1 MSRQHRR
8 LPPQSGRSEPRP
20 ADVIPGPWSAVESVP
35 AARSTA
41 VGKGSAVFT
50 GQPAGQGGSSEQGW
64 FAAWG
69 EAWDRFWFTPADPLP
84 LAIVRIIAGT
94 LLAWSCA
101 VWLMDVDAFFGP
113 HGWLRDG
120 DVERMND
127 QPWQWSWFFA
137 LSSPTAV
144 RALVLVTLVAAACLA
159 VGLATPVAA
168 WVALVGFLAA
178 VNRTPLTVFG
188 FDDALGMLL
197 IPLAIGPAG
206 AVLSLD
212 RRLGIATSGD
222 GPSVSANLALRLL
235 QIHLCVV
242 YFFSGIAKLFG
253 ASWWEGTALWGAA
266 ANTRYRTLDI
276 TWLARHPLL
285 VNLFTLGTVFWE
297 VSYPALV
304 WPRLTRRLA
313 IAMGIFVHLGI
324 GLAMGM
330 GEFGLAMIAANLAFV
345 PAATWRWLLRGLHA
359 DRPGRD

>member
-1 MSRQHRR
+1 MSRHPQR
-8 LPPQSGRSEPRP
+8 PPQQRGPSEPRP
-20 ADVIPGPWSAVESVP
+20 VDVIPGPWSAAESAS
-35 AARSTA
+35 AAGSSA
-41 VGKGSAVFT
+41 VGKGSAAFT
-50 GQPAGQGGSSEQGW
+50 GQPTGQGGSAEQGW

-69 EAWDRFWFTPADPLP
+69 EAWDRFWFTPADPIP
-84 LAIVRIIAGT
+84 LAIVRIVAGT

-120 DVERMND
+120 DVWRMND

-137 LSSPTAV
+137 FSSPTAV
-144 RALVLVTLVAAACLA
+144 RVLVLITLVAAACLA
-159 VGLATPVAA
+159 AGLATPVAA
-168 WVALVGFLAA
+168 WVSLVGFLAA
-178 VNRTPLTVFG
+178 VNRTPLTIFG

-197 IPLAIGPAG
+197 IPVAIGPSG

-212 RRLGIATSGD
+212 RRLGFATSGD
-222 GPSVSANLALRLL
+222 EPSVSANIALRLL
-235 QIHLCVV
+235 QVHLCVV
-242 YFFSGIAKLFG
+242 YFFSGIAKLLG

-266 ANTRYRTLDI
+266 ANSRYRTLDL

-285 VNLFTLGTVFWE
+285 VNLLTLTAVFWE
-297 VSYPALV
+297 VSYSAIV

-330 GEFGLAMIAANLAFV
+330 KEFALAMIAANLAFV
-345 PAATWRWLLRGLHA
+345 PATTWRALLLRLQTERS
-359 DRPGRD
+359 RP

>member
-1 MSRQHRR
+1 MSRRPDRQPSRR
-8 LPPQSGRSEPRP
+8 RPGMGPMAVDHGPGGPVVDTAAIPSSSVVGR
-20 ADVIPGPWSAVESVP
+20 
-35 AARSTA
+35 
-41 VGKGSAVFT
+41 
-50 GQPAGQGGSSEQGW
+50 AGEGTDRAEEGW

-69 EAWDRFWFTPADPLP
+69 EAWDTFWFTAADPLP
-84 LAIVRIIAGT
+84 LAIVRIVAGT

-101 VWLMDVDAFFGP
+101 VWLMDADAFFGP

-120 DVERMND
+120 DVWRMND

-144 RALVLVTLVAAACLA
+144 RALGLVTLVAAVCLA
-159 VGLATPVAA
+159 LGLATPVAA
-168 WVALVGFLAA
+168 WVSLVGFLSA

-197 IPLAIGPAG
+197 IPVAIGPAG

-212 RRLGIATSGD
+212 RRWGIATAPD
-222 GPSVSANLALRLL
+222 GPSISANVALRLL
-235 QIHLCVV
+235 QVHLCVV
-242 YFFSGIAKLFG
+242 YFFSGIAKLLG

-266 ANTRYRTLDI
+266 ANSRYRTLDI

-285 VNLFTLGTVFWE
+285 VNLLTLGTVFWE

-313 IAMGIFVHLGI
+313 IAMGIFVHAGI
-324 GLAMGM
+324 GVAMGM
-330 GEFGLAMIAANLAFV
+330 KEFALAMIAANLAFV
-345 PAATWRWLLRGLHA
+345 PAATWRSLLAGFPVDRALRG
-359 DRPGRD
+359 RP

>member
-1 MSRQHRR
+1 MSRHHQR
-8 LPPQSGRSEPRP
+8 PPQQSGPSEPRSV
-20 ADVIPGPWSAVESVP
+20 DVIPGPWNAAESASTP
-35 AARSTA
+35 GSSAA
-41 VGKGSAVFT
+41 GKGSAAFT
-50 GQPAGQGGSSEQGW
+50 GLPTGQGSAEQGW

-69 EAWDRFWFTPADPLP
+69 EAWDRFWFTPADPIP
-84 LAIVRIIAGT
+84 LAIVRMVAGT

-120 DVERMND
+120 DVWRMND

-137 LSSPTAV
+137 FSSPTAV
-144 RALVLVTLVAAACLA
+144 RVLVLITLVAAACLA
-159 VGLATPVAA
+159 AGLATPVAA

-178 VNRTPLTVFG
+178 VNRTPLTIFG

-197 IPLAIGPAG
+197 IPLAIGPSG

-212 RRLGIATSGD
+212 RRLGFATSGD
-222 GPSVSANLALRLL
+222 EPSVAANIALRLL
-235 QIHLCVV
+235 QVHLCVV
-242 YFFSGIAKLFG
+242 YFFSGIAKLLG

-266 ANTRYRTLDI
+266 ANSRYRTLDL

-285 VNLFTLGTVFWE
+285 VNLLTLTAVYWE
-297 VSYPALV
+297 VSYPAIV

-330 GEFGLAMIAANLAFV
+330 KEFALAMIAANLAFV
-345 PAATWRWLLRGLHA
+345 PATTWRSLLLRLQTGLSRH
-359 DRPGRD
+359 

>member
-8 LPPQSGRSEPRP
+8 LPPRSGRSEPRP
-20 ADVIPGPWSAVESVP
+20 ADVIPGPWNAESAS
-35 AARSTA
+35 AAGSSA

-50 GQPAGQGGSSEQGW
+50 GQPTGQGGSSEQGW

-144 RALVLVTLVAAACLA
+144 RALILVTLVAAACLA
-159 VGLATPVAA
+159 LGLATPVAA

-197 IPLAIGPAG
+197 IPVAIGPAG

-222 GPSVSANLALRLL
+222 GPSVSANIALRLL
-235 QIHLCVV
+235 QVHLCVV

-266 ANTRYRTLDI
+266 ANSRYRTLDI

-285 VNLFTLGTVFWE
+285 VNLLTLGTVFWE

-330 GEFGLAMIAANLAFV
+330 QEFGLAMIAANLAFV
-345 PAATWRWLLRGLHA
+345 PAATWRLLLRGLHA

>member
-8 LPPQSGRSEPRP
+8 LPPRSGRSEPRP
-20 ADVIPGPWSAVESVP
+20 ADVIPGPWSAESAS
-35 AARSTA
+35 AAGSSA

-50 GQPAGQGGSSEQGW
+50 GQPTGQGGGSEQGW

-159 VGLATPVAA
+159 LGLATPVAA

-222 GPSVSANLALRLL
+222 GPSVSANIALRLL
-235 QIHLCVV
+235 QVHLCVV

-266 ANTRYRTLDI
+266 ANSRYRTLDI

-285 VNLFTLGTVFWE
+285 VNLLTLGTVFWE

-324 GLAMGM
+324 GAAMGM

-345 PAATWRWLLRGLHA
+345 PATTWRSLLLRLQT
-359 DRPGRD
+359 GRSRH

>member
-1 MSRQHRR
+1 V
-8 LPPQSGRSEPRP
+8 
-20 ADVIPGPWSAVESVP
+20 DVIPGPWNAAESAATASSN
-35 AARSTA
+35 AA
-41 VGKGSAVFT
+41 GKGIAGFT
-50 GQPAGQGGSSEQGW
+50 GRPTGQGGSAEQGW

-69 EAWDRFWFTPADPLP
+69 EAWDRFWFTPADPIP
-84 LAIVRIIAGT
+84 LAIVRMVAGT
-94 LLAWSCA
+94 LLTWSCA

-120 DVERMND
+120 DVWRMND

-137 LSSPTAV
+137 FSSPTAV
-144 RALVLVTLVAAACLA
+144 RVLVLITLLAAACLA
-159 VGLATPVAA
+159 AGLATPVAA

-197 IPLAIGPAG
+197 IPVAIGPSG

-212 RRLGIATSGD
+212 RRLGFATSGD
-222 GPSVSANLALRLL
+222 EPSVAANIALRLL
-235 QIHLCVV
+235 QVHLCVV
-242 YFFSGIAKLFG
+242 YFFSGIAKLLG

-266 ANTRYRTLDI
+266 ANSRYRTLDL

-285 VNLFTLGTVFWE
+285 VNMLTLTAVYWE
-297 VSYPALV
+297 VSYPAIV

-330 GEFGLAMIAANLAFV
+330 KEFALAMIAANLAFV
-345 PAATWRWLLRGLHA
+345 PATTWRSLLLRLQT
-359 DRPGRD
+359 GRSRH